1 MYQRNR
7 LSMNVLLAAALFSLA
22 FIATGY
28 GSDNVTIA
36 FVNKIIKDVTK
47 RSGQGDWSGA
57 TKGEILLSGDQVRTG
72 QKSLALIKFLDN
84 SIVHVR
90 ELSLLTLS
98 SDAANGN
105 QTKSVQ
111 LSAGAVG
118 FSVQKQQNQLFRLT
132 SPTSVASIRGTK
144 GKWAGGK
151 GQDTL
156 VITEGLVNLRN
167 TVADSSIDVP
177 SGFIGFSNQDGT
189 LSSRRATA
197 QELADANNAA
207 SGGSSNELNLEL
219 KDSKGNKKELKIRFK
234 Q

>member
-1 MYQRNR
+1 MFQRNR
-7 LSMNVLLAAALFSLA
+7 LLMNILLAAAVLSLA
-22 FIATGY
+22 FAATGY

-36 FVNKIIKDVTK
+36 FVNKVIKDVTK
-47 RSGQGDWSGA
+47 RSAQGDWSGA

-98 SDAANGN
+98 SDVVNGS
-105 QTKSVQ
+105 QAKTVQ
-111 LSAGAVG
+111 LSSGSVG
-118 FSVQKQQNQLFRLT
+118 FNVQKQQNQLFRLT
-132 SPTSVASIRGTK
+132 SPTSVASIRGTT
-144 GKWAGGK
+144 GKWSGGT

-156 VITEGLVNLRN
+156 IITEGLVNLRN
-167 TVADSSIDVP
+167 TVADSSIDVAA
-177 SGFIGFSNQDGT
+177 GFIGFSGQDGT
-189 LSSRRATA
+189 LSLRRATA

-207 SGGSSNELNLEL
+207 AGGSTNELNLEL

>member
-1 MYQRNR
+1 MYRLNR
-7 LSMNVLLAAALFSLA
+7 FFMSVLLGAAFTLAL
-22 FIATGY
+22 IATTR

-36 FVNKIIKDVTK
+36 FVNKVIKDVTK
-47 RSGQGDWSGA
+47 RSGQSDWTGA

-98 SDAANGN
+98 SDPVNGT
-105 QTKSVQ
+105 QAKTVQ
-111 LSAGAVG
+111 LSGGSVG
-118 FSVQKQQNQLFRLT
+118 FNVQKQQNQLFRLT

-144 GKWAGGK
+144 GKWSGGA

-167 TVADSSIDVP
+167 TVADTSVDVP
-177 SGFIGFSNQDGT
+177 SGFVGFSNRDGS
-189 LSSRRATA
+189 LSLRRATA

-207 SGGSSNELNLEL
+207 AGGTTNELNLEL

-234 Q
+234 